1 MRLIYKSLITL
12 ILALSLQGCFE
23 ERDLSQSQFTLG
35 EKQFLREWPDS
46 SYIAA
51 MDSMLK
57 EEVVVGRAQ
66 KADVEVSLG
75 STPTSLQALAQKAVQ
90 EGQKLKQS
98 QTKSTNTSSNT
109 ESLESFLERFS
120 AKVDAVR
127 SGTITGRLITVK
139 SGQNINTILKDKY
152 GALGAEIPQ
161 VLVKYQL
168 QGINPEVDLSTL
180 KPGDQVRLPF

>member
-12 ILALSLQGCFE
+12 TLALSFVGCFE
-23 ERDLSQSQFTLG
+23 ERDLSHSQFTLG
-35 EKQFLREWPDS
+35 EKQVLREWPDS
-46 SYIAA
+46 AYIAA
-51 MDSMLK
+51 MDSMMK

-90 EGQKLKQS
+90 DGQKLNQKKKAS
-98 QTKSTNTSSNT
+98 QKDTSD
-109 ESLESFLERFS
+109 SLESFLERFS
-120 AKVDAVR
+120 AKIDAVR
-127 SGTITGRLITVK
+127 AGAINGKVVDVK
-139 SGQNINTILKDKY
+139 AGQDINSILKAKY

-168 QGINPEVDLSTL
+168 QGINPALDLTML
-180 KPGDQVRLPF
+180 KAGDQVRLPF